1 LRARRTVVYTHS
13 HGMPLPHALAGD
25 AEVVRD
31 AVGAWGVAWAFDDW
45 LS

>member
-1 LRARRTVVYTHS
+1 
-13 HGMPLPHALAGD
+13 MPLPHALAGD
-25 AEVVRD
+25 AEVRD